1 MGFEFVC
8 GSEELMLLTDASI
21 GIHFVIE
28 IDEAL
33 FGGSY
38 VLRYIESTYIGQVDI
53 SFASM
58 VDKFLE

>member
-1 MGFEFVC
+1 M
-8 GSEELMLLTDASI
+8 
-21 GIHFVIE
+21 E

-38 VLRYIESTYIGQVDI
+38 VLRRIEGTYVGQVDI